1 MTLARLDD
9 DLRVVIA
16 AQRLITPSR
25 CAALLI
31 VALGVLSGRG
41 AAQSDSGRTSTGLWF
56 AQQGRGPALVL
67 VHGSNL
73 DSRSF
78 DWIVSPLAE
87 GRRVVVMDL
96 RFHGR
101 STDPGGPVS
110 WEGDLLEV
118 LDALHLERAALLGH
132 SLGAQV
138 VVDFALAHP
147 ERVERLVVVGP
158 SVSGYVSDAMP
169 AGFDAVL
176 RAARAGDM
184 NGAAAAMAE
193 MPAMGLVAAVER
205 GPFVRRL
212 FQDNAGLFRQ
222 DPSRLVRPSP
232 PATERLAQLRAPLLV
247 LVGDADLTSAPKV
260 ADLLAERVR
269 GTRRVTLPRCGHLA
283 PVDCPDQ
290 VVRAVASFLQPE

>member
-1 MTLARLDD
+1 MLTKCGALVLALAGTL
-9 DLRVVIA
+9 
-16 AQRLITPSR
+16 
-25 CAALLI
+25 C
-31 VALGVLSGRG
+31 GGG
-41 AAQSDSGRTSTGLWF
+41 AAQTDSARTSSGLWF
-56 AQQGRGPALVL
+56 ARQGQGDPLVL

-73 DSRSF
+73 DNRSF
-78 DWIVSPLAE
+78 DWIVAPLAA

-110 WEGDLLEV
+110 WERDLLEV
-118 LDALHLERAALLGH
+118 LDALQLERASLLGH

-147 ERVERLVVVGP
+147 ERVDRLVVVGP
-158 SVSGYVSDAMP
+158 SVSGYVSATMP

-176 RAARAGDM
+176 RAVRAGDLH
-184 NGAAAAMAE
+184 GAAAAMAD

-205 GPFVRRL
+205 RPFVRQL

-222 DPSRLVRPSP
+222 DPARLVRPSP
-232 PATERLAQLRAPLLV
+232 PATERLEHLASPLLV
-247 LVGDADLTSAPKV
+247 LVGDSDLTYGPQV
-260 ADLLAERVR
+260 ADLLVQRVR
-269 GTRRVTLPRCGHLA
+269 GARRVTLRRCGHLA

-290 VVRAVASFLQPE
+290 VIRAVEEFLRRE